1 MKFGIPTDAK
11 TKIDY
16 IVPTYNSASLLDE
29 CLIAIE
35 KYGNPKGIIIIDKFS
50 TDKTIEIAKNHGCK
64 ITQSNATLGECRL
77 IGTENA
83 KTEWIAFV
91 DSDVILNKNW
101 TGIFTYIHMK
111 TVGAI
116 QADPKCIGDNV
127 SSFRCAK
134 PYSLKKLQ
142 RGFTGATLIKRDI
155 IKDAD
160 IKDCQAFEDWF
171 LTQHIIKKGHNWL
184 VVPIVVDHYCSGER
198 LYYKKRMWHS
208 AALKNYYKNK
218 KINFF
223 AFAYLFLRYFLW
235 YLKIGDFKSAF
246 YFSMG
251 LIKSEY
257 FEMKR

>member
-1 MKFGIPTDAK
+1 M
-11 TKIDY
+11 KIDY
-16 IVPTYNSASLLDE
+16 IIPTYNSASLLDE

-35 KYGNPKGIIIIDKFS
+35 KYGNPNNIIIIDNFS
-50 TDKTIEIAKNHGCK
+50 TDKTIEIAKGHACK
-64 ITQSNATLGECRL
+64 VIQTNATLGECRL
-77 IGTENA
+77 IGIENA
-83 KTEWIAFV
+83 ENEWIAFV
-91 DSDVILNKNW
+91 DSDVIINESWGN
-101 TGIFTYIHMK
+101 IFNYVNIETL
-111 TVGAI
+111 GAI
-116 QADPKCIGDNV
+116 QADPKDIGKYS
-127 SSFRCAK
+127 SSFRCEK
-134 PYSLKKLQ
+134 PYALKKLQ

-171 LTQHIIKKGHNWL
+171 LTQHIIKKGYNWF
-184 VVPIVVDHYCSGER
+184 VVPIVVDHYSSEGGS
-198 LYYKKRMWHS
+198 YYKKRMWHS

>member
-1 MKFGIPTDAK
+1 MEFGIPRGTK

-16 IVPTYNSASLLDE
+16 VIPTYNSASLLDE
-29 CLIAIE
+29 CLTAIE
-35 KYGNPKGIIIIDKFS
+35 KYGNPKGIIIIDNFS
-50 TDKTIEIAKNHGCK
+50 TDKTIEIAKGHACK
-64 ITQSNATLGECRL
+64 VIQTNATLGECRL
-77 IGTENA
+77 IGIEN
-83 KTEWIAFV
+83 TGNEWVAFV
-91 DSDVILNKNW
+91 DSDVLINESWKN
-101 TGIFTYIHMK
+101 IFNYVNIK

-116 QADPKCIGDNV
+116 QADPKDIGKNS
-127 SSFRCAK
+127 SSFNCNK
-134 PYSLKKLQ
+134 PYNLKKYQ
-142 RGFTGATLIKRDI
+142 RGFTGATLIKRAI
-155 IKDAD
+155 IQDAD

-171 LTQHIIKKGHNWL
+171 LTQHIIKKGHSWL
-184 VVPIVVDHYCSGER
+184 VVPIVVDHYSSEGGS
-198 LYYKKRMWHS
+198 YYKKRMWHS
-208 AALKNYYKNK
+208 ASLKNYYKSK

>member
-1 MKFGIPTDAK
+1 MKFGIPRDAK
-11 TKIDY
+11 MKIDY
-16 IVPTYNSASLLDE
+16 VIPTYNSASLLDE
-29 CLIAIE
+29 CLTAIE
-35 KYGNPKGIIIIDKFS
+35 KYGNPNNIIIIDNFS

-64 ITQSNATLGECRL
+64 IIQTITTLGECRL

-91 DSDVILNKNW
+91 DSDVILNENW
-101 TGIFTYIHMK
+101 AGIFTYIHMK

-116 QADPKCIGDNV
+116 QADPKVIGKNS
-127 SSFRCAK
+127 SSFRCEK
-134 PYSLKKLQ
+134 PYALKKLQ

-171 LTQHIIKKGHNWL
+171 LTQHVIKKAYRWF
-184 VVPIVVDHYCSGER
+184 VVPIVVDHYSSEGGS
-198 LYYKKRMWHS
+198 YYKKRMWHS
-208 AALKNYYKNK
+208 SALRNYYKNK

-223 AFAYLFLRYFLW
+223 TFAYLFLRYFLW

>member
-1 MKFGIPTDAK
+1 MKFGIPRDAK

-16 IVPTYNSASLLDE
+16 IIPTYNSASLLDE

-35 KYGNPKGIIIIDKFS
+35 KYGNPNNIIVIDNFS
-50 TDKTIEIAKNHGCK
+50 TDKTIEIAKNHACK
-64 ITQSNATLGECRL
+64 TIQTNATLGECRL
-77 IGTENA
+77 IGIENA
-83 KTEWIAFV
+83 ETGWVAFI
-91 DSDVILNKNW
+91 DSDVVINKTWRN
-101 TGIFTYIHMK
+101 IFTYINIES
-111 TVGAI
+111 VGAI
-116 QADPKCIGDNV
+116 QADPKDIGKNS
-127 SSFRCAK
+127 SSFNCKK
-134 PYSLKKLQ
+134 PYNLKKYQ

-171 LTQHIIKKGHNWL
+171 LTQHIIKKGYNWL
-184 VVPIVVDHYCSGER
+184 VVPIVVDHYSFDGGS
-198 LYYKKRMWHS
+198 YYKKRMWHS

-223 AFAYLFLRYFLW
+223 AFTYLFLRYFLW